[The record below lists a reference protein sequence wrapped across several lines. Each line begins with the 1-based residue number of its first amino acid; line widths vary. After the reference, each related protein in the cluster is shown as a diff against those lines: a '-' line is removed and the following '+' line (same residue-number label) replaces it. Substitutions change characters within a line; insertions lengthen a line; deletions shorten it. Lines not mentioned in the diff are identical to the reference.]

1 MKLLQTKYKELLHK
15 ILRLLWREW
24 SALGVAGE
32 KNDMKPLHHVI
43 DPESL
48 LLFSFSLCRF
58 DPRLFDEIIDWLNIN
73 GEFINIQRLINIQ
86 TKYIFESGPQISAVA
101 EILSQKKEHRLKWK
115 KLASLYKNIDE
126 RKLFITPAGKEIP
139 VKNPDPFFL
148 EKGVVRNRIQL
159 RGNSVKFPLTGVE
172 SMLLRMRALF
182 GINSRAEIITILGS
196 VPEIYPAELSR
207 LTGYERRSVQSVLI
221 ELSRSGILDIRSDEK
236 EKYYR
241 LSSGTMKGFLPPS
254 YKWINFTPLYK
265 GLEIL
270 VSGIRNSPG
279 TNDLLILSSD
289 LRRYSKEAAGFLNS
303 SSSDIFLSDSS
314 RHPGE
319 KYVEVFID
327 DIERII
333 SFLDNI

>member
-1 MKLLQTKYKELLHK
+1 MKRLQTKYKELLDK
-15 ILRLLWREW
+15 ILQLLWREW
-24 SALGVAGE
+24 SSLGVAGK
-32 KNDMKPLHHVI
+32 KNYMNPQHHVI

-86 TKYIFESGPQISAVA
+86 TKIFFESGPQISAVA
-101 EILSQKKEHRLKWK
+101 EILSQKKEYRLKWK

-126 RKLFITPAGKEIP
+126 RKLFITPEGKEIP

-148 EKGVVRNRIQL
+148 EKGLVRNRIKL
-159 RGNSVKFPLTGVE
+159 RGYSAEFPRTGSE
-172 SMLLRMRALF
+172 SLLLRMRALF

-207 LTGYERRSVQSVLI
+207 LTGYEKRSVQSVLL
-221 ELSRSGILDIRSDEK
+221 ELSKSGILEIRSDER

-241 LSSGTMKGFLPPS
+241 LSTGSMEGLLPVS
-254 YKWINFTPLYK
+254 YKWINFTPFYK

-270 VSGIRNSPG
+270 VSGIQNSLNQ
-279 TNDLLILSSD
+279 NDLLILSSD
-289 LRRYSKEAAGFLNS
+289 LRRYSKEAGRFMNNS
-303 SSSDIFLSDSS
+303 SSGIFLSDST
-314 RHPGE
+314 RYPGE
-319 KYVEVFID
+319 KYFDIFID
-327 DIERII
+327 DIERVI
-333 SFLDNI
+333 SFLDKI